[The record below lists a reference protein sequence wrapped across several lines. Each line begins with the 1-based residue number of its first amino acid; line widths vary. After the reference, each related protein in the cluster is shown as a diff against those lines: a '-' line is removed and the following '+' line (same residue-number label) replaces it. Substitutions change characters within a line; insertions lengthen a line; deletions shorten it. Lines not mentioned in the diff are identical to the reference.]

1 MKYQSKIENL
11 YDFKKEMMDV
21 LPEICRMTV
30 QDTHGEIEKLIIENM
45 DKLEERHWKAVF
57 NPQYNELFEDGI
69 PHVSWNTD
77 RSGVVTALMNRA
89 KDDRF
94 RRYKKVAMDS
104 WPETWRDIRV
114 MYVETPCGAVVKC
127 QVESPRVWDSYSRT
141 QYCGSVVPPEEVPA
155 RATHTVVLIGCDTY
169 GKAGIY
175 AQFTGTMGQCE
186 EWVAEQARRRGREM
200 PEVKFI
206 PLRE

>member
-1 MKYQSKIENL
+1 MKCQSKTENL

-30 QDTHGEIEKLIIENM
+30 QDTHVSIEKLIIDNM

-57 NPQYNELFEDGI
+57 DPKYNGLFEDGI

-77 RSGVVTALMNRA
+77 RSSIVTALMRRA
-89 KDDRF
+89 KDDRD
-94 RRYKKVAMDS
+94 RGYKKVAVDS
-104 WPETWRDIRV
+104 WPETWMDVRV
-114 MYVETPCGAVVKC
+114 MYVETPCGAVIKC

-141 QYCGSVVPPEEVPA
+141 RYCGRVTPPEEVPA
-155 RATHTVVLIGCDTY
+155 KATHTVVLIGCDAY
-169 GKAGIY
+169 GVAVIH
-175 AQFTGTMGQCE
+175 AQHTGTMGQCE
-186 EWVAEQARRRGREM
+186 EWVAEQARSNGGKM

-206 PLRE
+206 PLEK